1 MEHNISMKTH
11 KKLITV
17 VELAGFLSQIG
28 YSITLKERDEF
39 INFIAQNPESG
50 AIITGTGGVRK
61 VRWGSKNKGK
71 SGGVRVIYYFYD
83 EDSPIFLIT
92 AYGKGEQ
99 ENLTDE
105 QKKRIFTFAQI
116 LKTECKSNRS
126 TNHD

>member
-1 MEHNISMKTH
+1 MKTH

-17 VELAGFLSQIG
+17 VELTGFLSQVG
-28 YSITLKERDEF
+28 CSITLKERDEF

-50 AIITGTGGVRK
+50 AIITGAGGVRK

-105 QKKRIFTFAQI
+105 QKKRIFTTYKTSSGQI
-116 LKTECKSNRS
+116 WQK
-126 TNHD
+126 